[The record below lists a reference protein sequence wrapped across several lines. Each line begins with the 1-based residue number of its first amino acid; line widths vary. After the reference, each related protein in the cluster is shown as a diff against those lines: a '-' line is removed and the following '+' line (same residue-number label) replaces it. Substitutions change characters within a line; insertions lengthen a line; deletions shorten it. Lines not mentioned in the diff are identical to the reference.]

1 MLVLVR
7 QPVRV
12 ERNGG
17 QPTYRFIGKAA
28 VVALVVAVIARVGF
42 GRVPFPSILAERAKA
57 STISIHPRDSSLHK
71 NDPDANHSA
80 DLLPLPAATPA
91 SVKSPLNYSVTIVC
105 ELAGGMG
112 NNLEIYAH
120 CYAVSRLLWRNHR
133 LQSRI
138 LIRHEESSE
147 IWQDAERDLKSCF
160 PMFRPLNF
168 EGANTP
174 LFQTRKEQQ
183 LDVLGPNLTASLHS
197 IFFAWKGHRF
207 LDPKKVDKALDDFTS
222 AFVAS
227 RNVPIGATSSLS
239 NHSSIEGSGHISLP
253 FLRVLWLA
261 SVDTYMDEMMN
272 ELRGLFA
279 FESENGSS
287 TCCAELPNDDE
298 TVFVRFVLRRLC
310 ADGAL
315 NALQY

>member
-7 QPVRV
+7 QPARV

-28 VVALVVAVIARVGF
+28 VVALVVAVIAWVGF
-42 GRVPFPSILAERAKA
+42 GRVPFASIPAERATA
-57 STISIHPRDSSLHK
+57 STIAIHPRDASLHK
-71 NDPDANHSA
+71 SDPDANHSA
-80 DLLPLPAATPA
+80 ELQPLPAVTPA
-91 SVKSPLNYSVTIVC
+91 SLKSPFNDSVTIVC

-133 LQSRI
+133 LRSRV

-147 IWQDAERDLKSCF
+147 IWQDAESDLKSCF
-160 PMFRPLNF
+160 PMYRPLNF
-168 EGANTP
+168 EGGNTP

-183 LDVLGPNLTASLHS
+183 LDVLGPNLSASLHS

-207 LDPKKVDKALDDFTS
+207 LDPKKVDNALDEFAS

-239 NHSSIEGSGHISLP
+239 NHSSFEGSGHISLP
-253 FLRVLWLA
+253 FLHVLWLA

-287 TCCAELPNDDE
+287 SCCAELPNDDE
-298 TVFVRFVLRRLC
+298 TVFVRFRLKC
-310 ADGAL
+310 V
-315 NALQY
+315 